1 MLISNTNIRIKDMK
15 NLIKYFT
22 MGCFAAGTLLCTSC
36 EDFLDRQ
43 EDENLTFD
51 EIWLS
56 RNYVRQY
63 WLNCMSFLPNFDGS
77 FIGDSDPYLG
87 ASDECTITYDRAYRY
102 INFGTWNASTVPYYK
117 MDSYYQ
123 GIRECNIFMQNVY
136 NCTDP
141 EVTKAQLD
149 QWYWQAR
156 FARAYYYFLMMCD
169 YGPVFLVG
177 DELLDFTAS
186 TEELYRPRNTWEQC
200 VDYVVSEMTEC
211 DKADAVQLQYGETEY
226 GLATKGTCR
235 AVISR
240 LLLYSARDL
249 FNGNTLYRDL
259 RNPETPDFPEQSG
272 QNLFPQ
278 TYEANKWLKAA
289 DAAKAVMD
297 LGIYSLYRA
306 GNDNPYEDYYG
317 ITNVTWNSELIWTNR
332 YNNRYYWG
340 INTVPAGVSGYGGVG
355 PTQQQVD
362 AYAMNT
368 GIYPITGYES
378 DGTPIADPASGYNVA
393 AELELSTWN
402 YPSSGWSLIGNY
414 DVNAPNMYKDREPRF
429 YVTVFFGG
437 NYWLAGGSSYG
448 PISFASGGNGNQS
461 HDYPKSGY
469 LVNRFYD
476 HTLNSTQG
484 NWGNITFPV
493 FRLGEIYLNFIE
505 SVLECKN
512 RGVALPS
519 GYEDLAMEVWADLR
533 DRAGLDPITD
543 VYPNAST
550 AQLIDL
556 CRKERRVELAF
567 ERHRYFDTRTWMI
580 ATETDGGP
588 MYGMNTNAT
597 AGGLTNT
604 PEEFWQRTVFE
615 TRVFNNNHY
624 LYPFSQREL
633 DRNRLLVQN
642 YGW

>member
-141 EVTKAQLD
+141 DVTKAELD
-149 QWYWQAR
+149 KWYWQAR

-211 DKADAVQLQYGETEY
+211 DKADAVQRQYGETEY

-362 AYAMNT
+362 AYAMKT

-414 DVNAPNMYKDREPRF
+414 NVTAPNMYKDREPRF

-437 NYWLAGGSSYG
+437 NYWLAGSSSYG

-512 RGVALPS
+512 RGVALPD
-519 GYEDLAMEVWADLR
+519 GYYDEAMRVWADLR

-580 ATETDGGP
+580 APETDGGP

-597 AGGLTNT
+597 AGGSTNT

>member
-1 MLISNTNIRIKDMK
+1 MK

-211 DKADAVQLQYGETEY
+211 DKADVVQLQYGETEY

-597 AGGLTNT
+597 AGGSTNT